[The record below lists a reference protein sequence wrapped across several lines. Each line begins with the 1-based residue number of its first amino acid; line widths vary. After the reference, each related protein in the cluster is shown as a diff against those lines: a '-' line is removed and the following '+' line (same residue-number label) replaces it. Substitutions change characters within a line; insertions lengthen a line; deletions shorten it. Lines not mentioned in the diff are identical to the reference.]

1 MWLQYNFKRS
11 LIYLIVLLVFFPYFI
26 CTDYNA
32 KQRSALHGM
41 RRDAIQYNTIQYNAM
56 HYSTIHEKNV
66 MQCDQCNS

>member
-1 MWLQYNFKRS
+1 MATIQFQTILDIFNSTFS
-11 LIYLIVLLVFFPYFI
+11 FFPYFI

-41 RRDAIQYNTIQYNAM
+41 RRDAIQYNAM
-56 HYSTIHEKNV
+56 HYSTIHEKDV